1 MISNYQVKNLFI
13 FVIAILIGVLLG
25 VGIIFLTKKKTNYY
39 AVFLNNGAI
48 YYGKLSTFPRLKLS
62 DAVFVQVDQD
72 GQASLQRFKDAFWM
86 PKGPIYL
93 NRDSILFI
101 APIDENS
108 PLINFIEQRQQPQP
122 QQPQTEQT
130 QQPQTQQPQTQQP
143 SEIQPQQ

>member
-1 MISNYQVKNLFI
+1 MISNYQVKNFFI

-25 VGIIFLTKKKTNYY
+25 VGLIYLTKKRSNYY

-62 DAVFVQVDQD
+62 DAVFVQVGQD
-72 GQASLQRFKDAFWM
+72 GQASLQRFKDAFWV

-101 APIDENS
+101 APINENS
-108 PLINFIEQRQQPQP
+108 PLINFIEQRQQPQ
-122 QQPQTEQT
+122 QLQT
-130 QQPQTQQPQTQQP
+130 QQSQQPQTQQP
-143 SEIQPQQ
+143 SETQPQP

>member
-39 AVFLNNGAI
+39 AVFLNNGVI

-72 GQASLQRFKDAFWM
+72 GQASLQRFKDVFWT

-93 NRDSILFI
+93 NRNSILFI

-108 PLINFIEQRQQPQP
+108 PLINFIEQRRQPQSQQSQTQQIQQSQIPQLSETQPQP
-122 QQPQTEQT
+122 
-130 QQPQTQQPQTQQP
+130 
-143 SEIQPQQ
+143 